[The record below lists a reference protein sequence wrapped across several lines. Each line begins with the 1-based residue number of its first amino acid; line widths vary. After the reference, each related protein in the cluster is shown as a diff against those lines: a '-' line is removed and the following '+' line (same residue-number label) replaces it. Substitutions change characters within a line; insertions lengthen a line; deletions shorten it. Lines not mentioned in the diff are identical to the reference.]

1 MSETKEKEKTIAEDV
16 VITKY
21 KAAGDIVNK
30 VLKNLVDKIAA
41 GVNVIDICEEGDK
54 QITEETSK
62 IWSRQKDVKKGIA
75 FPTCLSVNNCICH
88 FSPLRTDPPITL
100 KDGDVVKID
109 LGAHIDGFI
118 AVTAHTVVVG
128 TSKENGKVTGR
139 KADVLLAAHFA
150 AETALRLIRPEG
162 ENYAVTEAIQKVA
175 ESFNCKPVQGML
187 SHQLKQFR
195 IDAEKSVILNP
206 TEAQRKEVEKC
217 EFELHEVYAVD
228 VLISTGEGKGR
239 EVDSKTTVYKKTDE
253 VYLLKLKASRT
264 FFSIIEKQFGT
275 MPFTLRALEDE
286 KKARLAVKECVDHKL
301 LEPFNVLY
309 EKDNEIVAQFKFTI
323 LLLPNGVHRITGLPF
338 DASLYESEHKIQD
351 EGILSLLSQ
360 PVAPKTKKKKNK
372 KEEGDKVVTNNTTA
386 EDATKA

>member
-1 MSETKEKEKTIAEDV
+1 MSETEEKEKTIAEDV

-128 TSKENGKVTGR
+128 ASKENGKVTGR
-139 KADVLLAAHFA
+139 KADVLLAAHYA
-150 AETALRLIRPEG
+150 AEAALRLIRPAG

-206 TEAQRKEVEKC
+206 TDAQRKEVEKC

-309 EKDNEIVAQFKFTI
+309 EKDNEVVAQFKFTI

-372 KEEGDKVVTNNTTA
+372 KEEGDKAVTNNTPA
-386 EDATKA
+386 GDATKA

>member
-1 MSETKEKEKTIAEDV
+1 MSETEEKEKTIAEDV

-128 TSKENGKVTGR
+128 ASKENGKVTGR
-139 KADVLLAAHFA
+139 KADVLLVAHYA
-150 AETALRLIRPEG
+150 AEAALRLIRPAG

-206 TEAQRKEVEKC
+206 TDAQRKEVEKC

-228 VLISTGEGKGR
+228 VLISSGEGKGR

-309 EKDNEIVAQFKFTI
+309 EKDNEVVAQFKFTI

-372 KEEGDKVVTNNTTA
+372 KEEGDKAVTNNTPA
-386 EDATKA
+386 GDATKA

>member
-1 MSETKEKEKTIAEDV
+1 M
-16 VITKY
+16 
-21 KAAGDIVNK
+21 
-30 VLKNLVDKIAA
+30 
-41 GVNVIDICEEGDK
+41 IDICEEGDK

-128 TSKENGKVTGR
+128 ASKENGKVTGR
-139 KADVLLAAHFA
+139 KADAVLAAHFA
-150 AETALRLIRPEG
+150 AETALRLIRPAG

-206 TEAQRKEVEKC
+206 TDAQRKEVEKC

-228 VLISTGEGKGR
+228 VLVSTGEGKVR
-239 EVDSKTTVYKKTDE
+239 NI
-253 VYLLKLKASRT
+253 T
-264 FFSIIEKQFGT
+264 F
-275 MPFTLRALEDE
+275 
-286 KKARLAVKECVDHKL
+286 
-301 LEPFNVLY
+301 
-309 EKDNEIVAQFKFTI
+309 
-323 LLLPNGVHRITGLPF
+323 
-338 DASLYESEHKIQD
+338 
-351 EGILSLLSQ
+351 
-360 PVAPKTKKKKNK
+360 
-372 KEEGDKVVTNNTTA
+372 
-386 EDATKA
+386 